1 MIVEAANTP
10 FTTSSLT
17 GDVVALWPVILYF
30 AAVLAVV
37 AGMLGISFVL
47 GQRHWERATG
57 LPYESGINATGS
69 ARGRV
74 ASDFFRI
81 AIFFVV
87 FDLESV
93 FIFAWATSVRA
104 LGWAGYIEILVFT
117 AVLLAAL
124 VYLWREKAFELGDG
138 S

>member
-1 MIVEAANTP
+1 MEAANAP
-10 FTTSSLT
+10 L
-17 GDVVALWPVILYF
+17 LWPVVLYF

-47 GQRHWERATG
+47 GQRHSERGTG
-57 LPYESGINATGS
+57 LPYECGINATGS
-69 ARGRV
+69 ARVRV

-104 LGWAGYIEILVFT
+104 LGWTGYIEILVFT

-124 VYLWREKAFELGDG
+124 VYLWREKALEMN
-138 S
+138 